1 MIETASSLFAISWT
15 NFECLFP
22 VVASSS
28 ETLHIYKTGLLVSNC
43 KFLNLGFSDSDIFN
57 SLAGFP
63 LLSKS

>member
-43 KFLNLGFSDSDIFN
+43 KFLNLGFSDSDIF
-57 SLAGFP
+57 
-63 LLSKS
+63 